1 MKKLLYLLL
10 LVPFFVSAQVS
21 TGMEQDFDYGLRN
34 LAPQT
39 VLSPTYLCTQGI
51 DGTIGRVPIEYVG
64 NDTRTPIADA
74 NHTITGAFNQIIAFT
89 SITADRTVTLPA
101 ANNANQRIWITDESG
116 LCSNARRIIV
126 MPNGSDVIGGD
137 SFSVINF
144 PNGSGY
150 LESDG
155 AGKWNII
162 STTAIQ
168 FSAGVNTAPTVT
180 DNLDGSITVG
190 SGVYALFANV
200 NGVGRPKAYLVAGN
214 TFTLVNQSSN
224 FIYAEYNTTTGVV
237 SLQQTTNETPLN
249 DLTQILV
256 YSAYR
261 DGTTLH
267 PRNFDSWGIALAN
280 KLNRSIYRTQR
291 VRVEEGGILLG
302 ESASPAARTVTISAG
317 TIWVGANEQTMTAL
331 TSAANTCYHVIQTS
345 PGVWTNST
353 VITQYNNTQYNTTA
367 GLQTL
372 NNNEYGVNWVYRSI
386 GTDNDMA
393 IVLGSSSYTLGAA
406 QTSAKPT
413 NLPTFLRHMELVGRI
428 IVQKNAATATQIDNV
443 SSSQFTAAGVTDH
456 NALLNLQG
464 GAANDYYHLTA
475 AQLADAMFYSNS
487 GVNTTLKTYNNNT
500 LGLRNIA
507 NTFTSFIQ
515 NSNTASRTYT
525 LQDKNYTFADDATV
539 VHTSGNESVT
549 GVKTFTS
556 TVTGTASAST
566 CFSAFPGNGAGTC
579 FSANTGTGTAI
590 GLSINCNTTNAGVS
604 VNNNFSGTAVLVNNA
619 VGATGKPFRYTKNTV
634 ERAFIDDTG
643 NISGQSIIAAAGTV
657 RLFGYTVATLPAGTI
672 GDTAYVTDAT
682 TPTAGG
688 VAVGGGALKR
698 PVFFDGT
705 NWITYY

>member
-10 LVPFFVSAQVS
+10 LLPFFVSAQVS

-64 NDTRTPIADA
+64 NDTRTPVADA
-74 NHTITGAFNQIIAFT
+74 NHTITGAFNQIIAYT

-214 TFTLVNQSSN
+214 TFTLVNQSAN

-302 ESASPAARTVTISAG
+302 ESASPAARTVTVSAG
-317 TIWVGANEQTMTAL
+317 TIWVGANEQTMSAL

-393 IVLGSSSYTLGAA
+393 IVLGSASYTLGAA

-413 NLPTFLRHMELVGRI
+413 NLPAFLRHMELVGRI

-443 SSSQFTAAGVTDH
+443 SNSQFTAAGVTDH
-456 NALLNLQG
+456 NALLNLQTAQNG
-464 GAANDYYHLTA
+464 VTYGHITDA
-475 AQLADAMFYSNS
+475 AQTIAGNKTYTGNIVANAIDTNTNKITITTAVSITTATTDSNGLGQNGRHVVIDN
-487 GVNTTLKTYNNNT
+487 GVNAINITCNGGVTTSYGKIGTGAITFVQGSGRT
-500 LGLRNIA
+500 LVAL
-507 NTFTSFIQ
+507 S
-515 NSNTASRTYT
+515 
-525 LQDKNYTFADDATV
+525 
-539 VHTSGNESVT
+539 
-549 GVKTFTS
+549 
-556 TVTGTASAST
+556 
-566 CFSAFPGNGAGTC
+566 
-579 FSANTGTGTAI
+579 GTAI
-590 GLSINCNTTNAGVS
+590 LNGTAGSTATIWSNGTNDYLSIAN
-604 VNNNFSGTAVLVNNA
+604 
-619 VGATGKPFRYTKNTV
+619 Y
-634 ERAFIDDTG
+634 
-643 NISGQSIIAAAGTV
+643 
-657 RLFGYTVATLPAGTI
+657 
-672 GDTAYVTDAT
+672 
-682 TPTAGG
+682 
-688 VAVGGGALKR
+688 
-698 PVFFDGT
+698 
-705 NWITYY
+705 